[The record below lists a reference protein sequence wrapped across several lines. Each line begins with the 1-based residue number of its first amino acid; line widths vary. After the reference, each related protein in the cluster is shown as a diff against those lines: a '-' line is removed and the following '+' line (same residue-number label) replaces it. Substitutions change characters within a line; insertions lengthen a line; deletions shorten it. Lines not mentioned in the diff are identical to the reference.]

1 MVATTPVTAS
11 VPSGFSLAR
20 VRCRKACPDAKAV
33 QADVAVLVAGALA
46 PAAAGDSAAVEG
58 AADVAVAAATGLT
71 LAATDT
77 LARGLA
83 DDAGAV
89 GAALDEFAAHP
100 ATASASPAAKTVVP
114 QAPSVR
120 QVPVI
125 AASPVQS

>member
-1 MVATTPVTAS
+1 MVATTPVTVS
-11 VPSGFSLAR
+11 VPSGFSVAR

-33 QADVAVLVAGALA
+33 QADVVVVLVAGALA
-46 PAAAGDSAAVEG
+46 PAADPAAVEG
-58 AADVAVAAATGLT
+58 AADDAVATATG

-77 LARGLA
+77 LACGLA
-83 DDAGAV
+83 ADAGAV
-89 GAALDEFAAHP
+89 GAALDEVAAHP
-100 ATASASPAAKTVVP
+100 ALASASPAARTVVP